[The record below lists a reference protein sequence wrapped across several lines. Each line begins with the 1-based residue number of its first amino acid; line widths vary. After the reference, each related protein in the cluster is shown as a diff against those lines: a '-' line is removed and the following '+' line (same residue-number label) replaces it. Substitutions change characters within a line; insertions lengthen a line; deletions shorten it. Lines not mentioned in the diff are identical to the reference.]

1 MNEGFSMSEYIWVV
15 PTLPLAGF
23 VINALLGRRL
33 SRLGVGLVACGTMGV
48 AFLLSL
54 ALLWALFHLPLDAR
68 SLSQELYTWIGTA
81 NLKVSLG
88 FLLDPLS
95 AVMILVVTGVG
106 FLIHVYSVGYMG
118 EDPDY
123 PRYFAYLN
131 LFAFFMLLLV
141 LADNYLL
148 LFVGWE
154 GVGLC
159 SYLLIGFWFER
170 PAAAAAAQKAFVVNR
185 VGDAGFLVGIFLLF
199 STFGTVEYAAIFHQA
214 PPLLKLDPVLAPAI
228 TLALFLGAIGKS
240 AQLPLYV
247 WLPDAMEGPTPV
259 SALIHAATMVTAGVY
274 MIARSSLLYD
284 LAPFTMKVV
293 AIVGGLTALYAA
305 TIALVERDMKQ
316 ILAYSTISQLG
327 YMFLACGVG
336 AYAQA
341 IFHLTTHAFF
351 KALLFLGAGSVMH
364 ALHGETD
371 IWRMGGLRRA
381 MPVTFWTML
390 IGTAALA
397 GIPGLSGY
405 FSKDAILYQVW
416 TGLDRIPPLWFVGAV
431 TALVTSFYAFRLL
444 FVTFLG
450 SSRLAPDRLHHL
462 HESPRVMTAP
472 LVLLA
477 LLALLGGGLALPH
490 ILGGRERLIRFLV
503 PSVGPTVVYAPAGG
517 MDRDLLEAV
526 LMGAS
531 ALLALVGLG
540 GAAGMYLW
548 RPGMP
553 EIFMSRCRDL
563 YRFLSHKY
571 YVDELYQRW
580 VVTPL
585 ERLALFMWRG
595 LDVRIVDGAVNGV
608 ASLMEAGSRVLRGLQ
623 TGLVFNYVLSLLAG
637 VVLLLGYLSWGR

>member
-1 MNEGFSMSEYIWVV
+1 MGELIWLV
-15 PTLPLAGF
+15 PALPLAGF
-23 VINALLGRRL
+23 VVNALLGRRL
-33 SRLGVGLVACGTMGV
+33 SRRWIGLVACGTTGA

-54 ALLWALFHLPLDAR
+54 ALLWTLLRLPLDAR
-68 SLSQELYTWIGTA
+68 ELSQELYTWIGVA
-81 NLKVSLG
+81 NLQVSVG
-88 FLLDPLS
+88 FLVDPLS
-95 AVMILVVTGVG
+95 TVMILVVTGVG

-170 PAAAAAAQKAFVVNR
+170 PAAAAAAQKAFLVNR
-185 VGDAGFLVGIFLLF
+185 VGDAGFLVGIFLVF
-199 STFGTVEYAAIFHQA
+199 TTFGTVEYAEVFRQA
-214 PPLLKLDPVLAPAI
+214 PALLTLDSFLPTAI

-274 MIARSSLLYD
+274 MVARSYLLYD
-284 LAPFTMKVV
+284 LAPFSMKVV

-305 TIALVERDMKQ
+305 TIALVERDMKR

-336 AYAQA
+336 AYAAA

-364 ALHGETD
+364 ALHGEAD
-371 IWRMGGLRRA
+371 IWRMGGLRRV
-381 MPVTFWTML
+381 MPITFWTML
-390 IGTAALA
+390 VGTAALA

-416 TGLDRIPPLWFVGAV
+416 TGIDRIPPLWFLGAV
-431 TALVTSFYAFRLL
+431 TALFTSFYAFRLL

-450 SSRLAPDRLHHL
+450 SSRGGPDHLHHL
-462 HESPRVMTAP
+462 HESPRVMTIP
-472 LVLLA
+472 LRLLA
-477 LLALLGGGLALPH
+477 LFALLGGGLALPH
-490 ILGGRERLIRFLV
+490 IFGGQERLIRFLV
-503 PSVGPTVVYAPAGG
+503 PSVGPTLVYVPSGG
-517 MDRDLLEAV
+517 MDRGLLEIV
-526 LMGAS
+526 LMGVS
-531 ALLALVGLG
+531 ALLAIGGLF
-540 GAAGMYLW
+540 GAAWMYLW
-548 RPGMP
+548 RPEMP
-553 EIFMSRCRDL
+553 EVFVSRCRDL
-563 YRFLSHKY
+563 YQLLSRQY

-580 VVTPL
+580 VVHPL
-585 ERLALFMWRG
+585 EQCARLLWRG

-608 ASLMEAGSRVLRGLQ
+608 ASLMEKGSRILRGLQ

-637 VVLLLGYLSWGR
+637 VVLLLGYLTWGR